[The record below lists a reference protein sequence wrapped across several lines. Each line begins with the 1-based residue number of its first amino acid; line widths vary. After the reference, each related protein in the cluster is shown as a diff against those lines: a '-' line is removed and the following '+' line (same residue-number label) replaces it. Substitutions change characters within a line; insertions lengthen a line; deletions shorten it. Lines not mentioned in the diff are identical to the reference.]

1 MQHGI
6 VPRKVVSWHISNYA
20 RPVRRASRSKRSMK
34 KLVSRRKMERLIAAL
49 FTDEP
54 EKSTSHTS
62 IEDTASGGGYAQ
74 SPDESSEA

>member
-1 MQHGI
+1 MEHGVI
-6 VPRKVVSWHISNYA
+6 PRRVVSWHISNYA

-54 EKSTSHTS
+54 EKSTSPSST
-62 IEDTASGGGYAQ
+62 EDTARGGEYAQ
-74 SPDESSEA
+74 SPEP